1 MIRKVLIAACAAAL
15 VASPAWAL
23 PGRAPANDG
32 TAHAPSTT
40 PAGPPSTTPVNGS
53 NPGSD
58 ERGSHAQQPSGER
71 GGNTG
76 DAGAAPRTTHSHP
89 AKSRKCKPHRVAY
102 VASGLIVD
110 QSLVLDG
117 SEPTPTIATA
127 SAAGDRNPRPTYSG
141 DVTIDVKRTNRHA
154 RDDKGTTKTYTLDH
168 ARVLFGL
175 SDQNGDG
182 SVDLLDVV
190 AGSRAKVI
198 GKVTKLARRCD
209 QTDFTPELK
218 IRKLIVHAPRT
229 TQS

>member
-40 PAGPPSTTPVNGS
+40 PAGPPATTPANGS

-58 ERGSHAQQPSGER
+58 ERGSHSQQGQHSS
-71 GGNTG
+71 N
-76 DAGAAPRTTHSHP
+76 AGPRTTHTHPPQSH
-89 AKSRKCKPHRVAY
+89 KCKPHRVAY
-102 VASGLIVD
+102 VASGLIAD

-127 SAAGDRNPRPTYSG
+127 SAAGDHNPRPTYSG

-190 AGSRAKVI
+190 PGSRAKVI

-209 QTDFTPELK
+209 QTDFTPELT

-229 TQS
+229 PQS